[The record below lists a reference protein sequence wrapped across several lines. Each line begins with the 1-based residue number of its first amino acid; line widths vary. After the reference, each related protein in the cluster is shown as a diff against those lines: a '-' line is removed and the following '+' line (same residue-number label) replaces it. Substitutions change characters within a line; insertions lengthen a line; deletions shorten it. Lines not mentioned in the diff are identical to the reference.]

1 MKIFQIFLLF
11 RIEIGSKTSKLYI
24 VNHKPQEVVMIV
36 RVDSNITNAIDE
48 YLASVQG
55 DYQDVARSVGVSPAS
70 ITKWRKIGNGIT
82 DAKWKKLFPII
93 RPFLP
98 KDRIYIDDAGCEQ
111 YSSTISGTPTYTF
124 EPKYIPTM
132 IPNIPFDMLSEYDN
146 MLESMVQYGKRI
158 NATEI
163 EYRPKHSDVTG
174 IWATSINDKKYA
186 PALPKDAML
195 YICTSETPRSN
206 RMVIVKTHN
215 NDVFVAR
222 YQLMNGK
229 FALLDIVADKPI
241 ICEKIADVRKIIQ
254 WIFPVLYYEVV
265 TF

>member
-1 MKIFQIFLLF
+1 
-11 RIEIGSKTSKLYI
+11 
-24 VNHKPQEVVMIV
+24 MIV
-36 RVDSNITNAIDE
+36 RVDSNIVNAIDE

-55 DYQDVARSVGVSPAS
+55 EYQSIARSVGVSPAS

-82 DAKWKKLFPII
+82 EAKWKKLFPAI
-93 RPFLP
+93 RPYLP

-111 YSSTISGTPTYTF
+111 YSSTISSTPTYAF

-158 NATEI
+158 NAAEV

-174 IWATSINDKKYA
+174 IWATSINNKKYA
-186 PALPKDAML
+186 PVLPEDAIL
-195 YICTSETPRSN
+195 YVCTSETPRTN
-206 RMVIVKTHN
+206 RIAIVKTHD
-215 NDVFVAR
+215 NDVIVVK
-222 YQLMNGK
+222 YKLMADK
-229 FALLDIVADKPI
+229 FALLDIVTEKPI
-241 ICEKIADVRKIIQ
+241 ICEKISDARKIIQ